1 MAFISHTYGPTC
13 LLRPDPGV
21 TRNKPPNNSEDPP
34 KIRAQFFYSSALP
47 IDDPLSAVP
56 SPQTSKS
63 TGPSRVPPKAFS
75 LLDNIALEEA
85 WQKYHEEKAG
95 EKADARQHKSVEQS
109 HEQLSRYEQSARE
122 FQGTVIGHDEDVVSE
137 PRRGVVDTT
146 KEVPPFTLGSGESTA
161 EVKDTYSSL
170 DQVSAVPIPS
180 RQRPSQRSDLSSSTK
195 SYSPELSGISASVP
209 PHSLQQEGLS
219 GEGQR
224 KRTSA
229 ELKYGSSPSQRSTTG
244 RPFARA
250 PTRVWPS
257 KSPALDPPVFSCHER
272 NGDSTRPSSSRGPGD
287 TAQRERHSRN
297 SSVLSHATKSVMVPV
312 GISRLHFVEV
322 PELQMGPIYWD
333 PVHDVSAVV
342 RGTWF
347 YKDTMTPVEPNLA
360 NQIEEGYEYIKPWTV
375 TYEDELNSCL
385 DVGPDAELK
394 VCHRIWPE
402 VIPQDSGSRPMT
414 AKSKQ
419 SLLDSKT
426 EDLSSG
432 EKHWQRAIREAK
444 HPDNRSAGILASQ
457 QLDEHGEPLP
467 LHIKDYIIFANCRDA
482 QILRPYQLPSKARG
496 RRPLETIR
504 KGRSIGIPIVRG
516 FDHKAWEKMN
526 VASSRQ
532 QTAFKTRR
540 GPEILRTLSASA
552 DRQKYCGACLIEGE
566 RPTAT
571 DLVLVI
577 HGIGQKMAER
587 VEGFH
592 FTHAINDFRR
602 RMNEELESEP
612 VRPWLRPNLG
622 SIMVLPVNWRT
633 SLRLHDDLV
642 NPTMT
647 EDNASSNQYTLGDIT
662 AQSIPAVRSLVSD
675 VLLDIPYYL
684 SHHKPRIIQAV
695 IREANRIYR
704 LWCKHNAGFHQYGR
718 VHILA
723 HSLGSVMALDILS
736 NQPTSLPRELDPT
749 IGEPSVS
756 MFDFDTKSLF
766 FCGSPAGFFLLLNK
780 ASLLPRK
787 GRNKVDAGGDD
798 FTPGLADEAGT
809 FGCLAVDNFYNIL
822 HYNDPVACLV
832 NACVDANYAASL
844 APALVP
850 SASTTWLQ
858 SFSSIFTSK
867 PVASSIDRVENLAR
881 PSAVKMPS
889 QVELEI
895 HNFSREEVA
904 EKRMFLL
911 NDNGQID
918 YYLMSGGGPLEIQY
932 LNMLG
937 AHSSYWTMKD
947 FLRFLV
953 VEIGREE
960 GRETTVPSLR
970 ATKKGKGV
978 KR

>member
-1 MAFISHTYGPTC
+1 MAFVSHTYGPTC
-13 LLRPDPGV
+13 LLRPDPN
-21 TRNKPPNNSEDPP
+21 TARNKSPNDSEDPP
-34 KIRAQFFYSSALP
+34 KVRAQFFYSSALP
-47 IDDPLSAVP
+47 IDDPLSAIP
-56 SPQTSKS
+56 PPQSNKS

-85 WQKYHEEKAG
+85 WQKYQEKQAG
-95 EKADARQHKSVEQS
+95 EKADARQHMAVQQS
-109 HEQLSRYEQSARE
+109 HTKVSRYEQSARDME
-122 FQGTVIGHDEDVVSE
+122 ENVASKPGRDAG
-137 PRRGVVDTT
+137 DTT
-146 KEVPPFTLGSGESTA
+146 KEIMPFTFTSEEHNMG
-161 EVKDTYSSL
+161 VKDAYSSL
-170 DQVSAVPIPS
+170 QQVSAVPIPGKQIYTAQITGS
-180 RQRPSQRSDLSSSTK
+180 TLSTK
-195 SYSPELSGISASVP
+195 DPSPEQGGSSAPEAQLPIQEDRFSGD
-209 PHSLQQEGLS
+209 
-219 GEGQR
+219 GQR
-224 KRTSA
+224 KRASA
-229 ELKYGSSPSQRSTTG
+229 ELNYGSSPSQRNTTG

-250 PTRVWPS
+250 PTRIWPS
-257 KSPALDPPVFSCHER
+257 KSPPRDPPVLQRQER
-272 NGDSTRPSSSRGPGD
+272 EDDSIRPFSSRGLGD
-287 TAQRERHSRN
+287 VKQQNRHRRHS
-297 SSVLSHATKSVMVPV
+297 SVPSHVIDSVMVPV
-312 GISRLHFVEV
+312 GVSRLHFVEI

-360 NQIEEGYEYIKPWTV
+360 NQIEEGYEYIRPWTI

-385 DVGPDAELK
+385 DVGPEAELK
-394 VCHRIWPE
+394 ICHRIWPE
-402 VIPQDSGSRPMT
+402 VLPQDSGSRPTT
-414 AKSKQ
+414 AKSKH
-419 SLLDSKT
+419 SLLNSKT

-432 EKHWQRAIREAK
+432 EKHWRRAIREAK
-444 HPDNRSAGILASQ
+444 HPDNRSSGILASQ
-457 QLDEHGEPLP
+457 QVDEHGEPVP
-467 LHIKDYIIFANCRDA
+467 LHPKDYLIFVNSRDA
-482 QILRPYQLPSKARG
+482 QILRPNQLPNIARG
-496 RRPLETIR
+496 RRPLESIR

-526 VASSRQ
+526 VASRRQ
-532 QTAFKTRR
+532 QTAFRTRR

-622 SIMVLPVNWRT
+622 NIMALPVNWRT
-633 SLRLHDDLV
+633 NLRLHDDLV
-642 NPTMT
+642 NPTMA
-647 EDNASSNQYTLGDIT
+647 ENSASTNQYTLSDIT
-662 AQSIPAVRSLVSD
+662 AESIPAIRSLVSD

-684 SHHKPRIIQAV
+684 SHHKPRIVQAV

-749 IGEPSVS
+749 VGEPSVS
-756 MFDFDTKSLF
+756 KFDFDTRSVF

-780 ASLLPRK
+780 AQLLPRK
-787 GRNKVDAGGDD
+787 GRNKVDSDGDD
-798 FTPGLADEAGT
+798 LTPGLAGEAGT
-809 FGCLAVDNFYNIL
+809 YGCLAVDNIYNIL
-822 HYNDPVACLV
+822 HYNDPVACLM
-832 NACVDANYAASL
+832 NSCVDADYAASL
-844 APALVP
+844 TPARVP
-850 SASTTWLQ
+850 SATVTWLQ

-867 PVASSIDRVENLAR
+867 ATASSINRIQNPIR
-881 PSAVKMPS
+881 PPAAKMPS
-889 QVELEI
+889 TVELEI
-895 HNFSREEVA
+895 HNFSREEIA
-904 EKRMFLL
+904 EKRMLLL

-953 VEIGREE
+953 VEIGRDE
-960 GRETTVPSLR
+960 GRDSTVPSLR

-978 KR
+978 R